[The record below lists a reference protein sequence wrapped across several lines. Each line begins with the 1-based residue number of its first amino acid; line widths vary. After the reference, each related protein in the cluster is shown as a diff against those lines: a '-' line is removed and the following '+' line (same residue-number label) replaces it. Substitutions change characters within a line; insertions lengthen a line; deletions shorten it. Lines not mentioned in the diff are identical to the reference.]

1 MERIKC
7 EICGKSID
15 IKYRNKD
22 YVVYTH
28 YFSEHI
34 KRKYFCSGCLFRIE
48 DMIENLKK
56 IKKEEFLKK
65 HPEYKYFNY
74 LGQDRETRV
83 PFYSLKKK
91 LEKETWDKI
100 SDLFY
105 FCGYSSDDDKKE
117 PPDSARGRWVT
128 HDPQKVMERL
138 NWS

>member
-1 MERIKC
+1 MELIKC
-7 EICGKSID
+7 EICGKRID
-15 IKYRNKD
+15 IRYHKKD
-22 YVVYTH
+22 YGVYTH
-28 YFSEHI
+28 YLSNSI
-34 KRKYFCSGCLFRIE
+34 NRKHFCDSCLYRIE
-48 DMIENLKK
+48 DMIEDLKK
-56 IKKEEFLKK
+56 IKKEEYLKK

-83 PFYSLKKK
+83 PFYALKLK

-128 HDPQKVMERL
+128 HDPQKVMKRL